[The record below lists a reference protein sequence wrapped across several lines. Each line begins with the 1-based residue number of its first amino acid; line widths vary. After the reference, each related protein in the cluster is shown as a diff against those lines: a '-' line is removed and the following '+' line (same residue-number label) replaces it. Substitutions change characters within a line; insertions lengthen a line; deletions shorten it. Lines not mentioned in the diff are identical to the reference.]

1 MSDYKFTEEYR
12 DRNSFNEG
20 DIYWI
25 TEAFNSFTANV
36 RKELETV
43 DQPIITADFIDRMF
57 EELMWKVESWTDK
70 RPVLDDDEA

>member
-12 DRNSFNEG
+12 DRFSFNEG

-36 RKELETV
+36 RKELET
-43 DQPIITADFIDRMF
+43 D
-57 EELMWKVESWTDK
+57 
-70 RPVLDDDEA
+70 